1 MSWQKTNFKGVYIFE
16 PKIWSDSRGYF
27 IESFNKRG
35 MNEVDIDIDFVQD
48 NESMSMKGV
57 LRGLHFQKQPYAQSK
72 LVRVICGEVLDVIVD
87 LRPESSTY
95 RKHMSV
101 VLNDI
106 NKKQLLVPKG
116 FAHGYIVLVDDT
128 IFSYKCDEFYHRES
142 ESGIRYDDASLGIDW
157 ILPID
162 QIIVSD
168 KDALLPYLDPIAE

>member
-1 MSWQKTNFKGVYIFE
+1 
-16 PKIWSDSRGYF
+16 
-27 IESFNKRG
+27 

-162 QIIVSD
+162 QINVSD

>member
-95 RKHMSV
+95 
-101 VLNDI
+101 
-106 NKKQLLVPKG
+106 
-116 FAHGYIVLVDDT
+116 
-128 IFSYKCDEFYHRES
+128 
-142 ESGIRYDDASLGIDW
+142 
-157 ILPID
+157 
-162 QIIVSD
+162 
-168 KDALLPYLDPIAE
+168 